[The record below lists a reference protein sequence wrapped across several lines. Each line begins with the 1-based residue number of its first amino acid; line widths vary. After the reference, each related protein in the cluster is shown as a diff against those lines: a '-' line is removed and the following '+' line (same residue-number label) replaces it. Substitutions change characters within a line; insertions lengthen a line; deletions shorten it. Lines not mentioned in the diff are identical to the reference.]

1 LGALHLDASI
11 FARQLTQA
19 LDNLTA
25 GISIDPGDIDQITGA
40 RVLSF
45 ADAEYL
51 TDDAGF
57 EITAPTDHN
66 SRSPSCSAPSRAPD
80 PAIPATAARRTPP
93 WIPRS

>member
-1 LGALHLDASI
+1 MDAGI
-11 FARQLTQA
+11 FARQLTEA

-25 GISIDPGDIDQITGA
+25 GISTDPEDIDQIAGA

-57 EITAPTDHN
+57 EITAPDGSQLQVTILQ
-66 SRSPSCSAPSRAPD
+66 RALP
-80 PAIPATAARRTPP
+80 RT
-93 WIPRS
+93 

>member
-1 LGALHLDASI
+1 MDAGI
-11 FARQLTQA
+11 FARQLTEA

-25 GISIDPGDIDQITGA
+25 GISTDPEDIDQIAGA

-57 EITAPTDHN
+57 EITVPDGSQLQVTIAQ
-66 SRSPSCSAPSRAPD
+66 RALP
-80 PAIPATAARRTPP
+80 RT
-93 WIPRS
+93 